1 MMQNRIELFLNPE
14 RYLSRLQKP
23 VESLFE
29 GPKNFSTLLIQEI
42 ERVQQEAERKGYQKA
57 IEDVDRTVGKN
68 LEKYISNISFIV
80 GLVYYLTQDEI
91 KKDIKIKDSRTRFC
105 PDTEWIDI
113 IFVIDANP
121 ADEIQFSNLL
131 SNMEREFLQKQNI
144 VLEMF
149 YINERDK
156 SIDYSTLKNDYPF
169 TIKPFEIKP

>member
-1 MMQNRIELFLNPE
+1 MTYNRIESFMNPE
-14 RYLSRLQKP
+14 LYLPRLQKP

-42 ERVQQEAERKGYQKA
+42 ERVQQEAERKGYHKA
-57 IEDVDRTVGKN
+57 IKDVESVVGKE
-68 LEKYISNISFIV
+68 LEKYIFNVSFIV
-80 GLVYYLTQDEI
+80 SLVYYFTQNDI

-105 PDTEWIDI
+105 PDTGWIDI
-113 IFVIDANP
+113 IFIIDANL
-121 ADEIQFSNLL
+121 ADEIPFSNLL
-131 SNMEREFLQKQNI
+131 SNIEREFLQKQNI

-169 TIKPFEIKP
+169 TIKPFEFKP